1 MLGTRLIPVIE
12 SSDMW
17 GARAG
22 GLPVS
27 SNRTDRRRRV
37 VRSGS
42 AGRGRHGR
50 PIGAPAGEPRQHG
63 TGRFDVLRGAGLMR
77 RGFALLIALAA
88 AIVVFQELTAQFAGG
103 HGRVHTHVSDT
114 AVPAVDLHAQ
124 QLVWALPALAVG
136 AAVGA
141 ALIVASASRGG
152 IAALGRF
159 GLPGLGRDARAR
171 ANGMTWGAIA
181 VLAVHFTGKA
191 FDVFPG
197 GHNAVAVTLGSVL
210 SIGTFRLHRHTI
222 EHEAYRTFNLVAM
235 LLAVGSLASMSITPT
250 GAWWTHNFSTLG
262 TSDDIAA
269 ACFNVAI
276 VVSGAGMAAMAVS
289 LTRAVAEPRFGAR
302 RGGLTAMRVLIVLI
316 GVSLMG
322 VGLVP
327 IDGATALHNVAASV
341 AAASFAVLCLGVQLW
356 AKRLPRSLVVASY
369 ASIVIE
375 VIAMVAYDG
384 IGVFNLT
391 VFEIVAFTLVFA
403 WLIAL
408 VAITHASPQPTDA
421 ASRRHVVPARVTGPQ
436 AGAPPEGP
444 HARTAVRRHAPGRR
458 IPRRT
463 PRGPARTA
471 AFHDVHRALRRD
483 GEGADE
489 PPDAVPI
496 G

>member
-1 MLGTRLIPVIE
+1 MP
-12 SSDMW
+12 
-17 GARAG
+17 
-22 GLPVS
+22 
-27 SNRTDRRRRV
+27 SNRMDRQQRRV
-37 VRSGS
+37 VRSGR
-42 AGRGRHGR
+42 ADRGLHGR
-50 PIGAPAGEPRQHG
+50 PIGAPTGAPRQRG
-63 TGRFDVLRGAGLMR
+63 TGRLDVLPGAGLMR

-88 AIVVFQELTAQFAGG
+88 AIVAFQELTSQFAGG
-103 HGRVHTHVSDT
+103 HAQVHMYDGHS
-114 AVPAVDLHAQ
+114 AVPLVELHAQ
-124 QLVWALPALAVG
+124 DLVWTLPALAAGV
-136 AAVGA
+136 AVGA
-141 ALIVASASRGG
+141 ALMVASASRGG
-152 IAALGRF
+152 IAALRRF

-171 ANGMTWGAIA
+171 ANGMTWGAVA

-191 FDVFPG
+191 FVVFPG

-210 SIGTFRLHRHTI
+210 GIGTFRLHRHAI

-302 RGGLTAMRVLIVLI
+302 RGAITAMRVLIVLI
-316 GVSLMG
+316 GVCLMG

-327 IDGATALHNVAASV
+327 IDGATGLHNVAASG

-421 ASRRHVVPARVTGPQ
+421 ASRRHIVPARVTGPH
-436 AGAPPEGP
+436 AAVAAEGP
-444 HARTAVRRHAPGRR
+444 RARTAARRHPPGGR

-471 AFHDVHRALRRD
+471 TLHDVHRALRRG